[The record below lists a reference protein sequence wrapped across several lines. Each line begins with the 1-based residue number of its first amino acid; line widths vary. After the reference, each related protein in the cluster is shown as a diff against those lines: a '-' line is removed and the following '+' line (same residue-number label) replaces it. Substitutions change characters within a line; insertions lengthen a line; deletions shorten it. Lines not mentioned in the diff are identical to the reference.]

1 MLDLGGRI
9 REQLDLAAPPIDLA
23 DVQARMHP
31 VRVDR
36 AGQEEPFMIRRSMSV
51 FAAAFAV
58 VLVVGVA
65 FAQVGAFAPDS
76 DERESDERALTE
88 RETDVRDTDRR
99 ETDARE
105 TDARETDARET
116 DERDT
121 DRARDEEPV
130 RDEPVE
136 TDRER
141 DEETDRPDTTPPR
154 FEILHPEDGQRF
166 DVREVVFEGHVEP
179 GSRVFAGD
187 YEADVREDG
196 TWRIVLL
203 LSPGRN
209 VATLKAI
216 DRAGNVSD
224 DTVTVYLDAET
235 DKPKDEEPRDEPKD
249 GKPPKEEPPK
259 EESPKE
265 EPPKEEPPAEE
276 PAAVEFSAIQQYG
289 SCAEPV
295 PFDVFYGT
303 ATPGTEV
310 HIISPYGSGVAV
322 ANGDGHW
329 EKRVEFP
336 NAPFD
341 GTFEVVVEGDGGRSV
356 FSFVRTGEG
365 EHEG

>member
-1 MLDLGGRI
+1 
-9 REQLDLAAPPIDLA
+9 
-23 DVQARMHP
+23 
-31 VRVDR
+31 
-36 AGQEEPFMIRRSMSV
+36 MIRRSMTV
-51 FAAAFAV
+51 FAAAFAA
-58 VLVVGVA
+58 VLIVGVA

-76 DERESDERALTE
+76 DERDADERVATE
-88 RETDVRDTDRR
+88 RETDVRERDERATDVR
-99 ETDARE
+99 ETDARDTE
-105 TDARETDARET
+105 GKET
-116 DERDT
+116 DERET
-121 DRARDEEPV
+121 DRVRDDEPV
-130 RDEPVE
+130 RDEPRE

-141 DEETDRPDTTPPR
+141 DKETDRPDTTPPR

-187 YEADVREDG
+187 YEADVRDDG

-216 DRAGNVSD
+216 DRAGNVNE

-235 DKPKDEEPRDEPKD
+235 DKPRDEEPRDEPKD
-249 GKPPKEEPPK
+249 DEPREEPKDDEPRDEPKDDKPREDEPPKEDPPKEEPGDG
-259 EESPKE
+259 EG
-265 EPPKEEPPAEE
+265 EE
-276 PAAVEFSAIQQYG
+276 PAAVEFSANQQYG

-303 ATPGTEV
+303 ATPGSEV
-310 HIISPYGSGVAV
+310 HIVSPYGSAVAV

-341 GTFEVVVEGDGGRSV
+341 VTFEVVVEGDGGRSV